1 MAGIWSLVNV
11 LRGKPEAS
19 CVGENAPD
27 RFLNLGFGEE
37 DSDYFCRWDQIED
50 ETTECNP
57 ATGLPMAAGV
67 DVAGNPWGFSDFWN
81 YSDDSPAGPLFCDW
95 LTDCC
100 TSHDDLTSA
109 SSDNW
114 HDPPS
119 IVDDICVY
127 HVIDD

>member
-1 MAGIWSLVNV
+1 MAGIWSLLNV
-11 LRGKPEAS
+11 LRGEPEAS
-19 CVGENAPD
+19 CVGENASD

-37 DSDYFCRWDQIED
+37 DSDYWDQIED

-57 ATGLPMAAGV
+57 ATGLPMLAGV
-67 DVAGNPWGFSDFWN
+67 DVAGNS
-81 YSDDSPAGPLFCDW
+81 SAEPLFCDW

-109 SSDNW
+109 SSDDW